1 MFKIDVAPLVSH
13 MLNEGH
19 LPTFDPVVVIPI
31 APYAQIRL
39 SIVICL
45 HSTICIS
52 CCLLHVYYQNEMT
65 N

>member
-1 MFKIDVAPLVSH
+1 MFKVDVAPLVSC

-19 LPTFDPVVVIPI
+19 PPTFDPVVVIPN

-39 SIVICL
+39 SIFICL
-45 HSTICIS
+45 HSTICVS
-52 CCLLHVYYQNEMT
+52 CCLHVYYQNEMT